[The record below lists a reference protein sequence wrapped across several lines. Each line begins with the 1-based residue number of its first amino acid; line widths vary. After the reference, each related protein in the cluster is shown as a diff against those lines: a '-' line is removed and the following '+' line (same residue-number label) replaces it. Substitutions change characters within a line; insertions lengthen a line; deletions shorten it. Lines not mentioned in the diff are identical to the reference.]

1 MEVCDS
7 ENPPLSLETDEAM
20 PMCVCVWGGLV
31 VWGGCVCVGWVVGL
45 IIMTMQLMVRTIQYE
60 NK

>member
-20 PMCVCVWGGLV
+20 PMCVCVWGGWV
-31 VWGGCVCVGWVVGL
+31 CVCGVGGGVNNNDHAVNG
-45 IIMTMQLMVRTIQYE
+45 TYNTV
-60 NK
+60 